1 MAQERVI
8 GYRDAVRARLRATFM
23 QDHPPHLIGV
33 SFAIG
38 VFVTTLPT
46 LGTGVLA
53 LAGLAYRY
61 SWANRLAL
69 FAAVVILNPVVKGGV
84 HAMSIALG
92 TLLLGP
98 VPELAGPERSV
109 NGGAFSS
116 ISATIGREL
125 LARLL
130 VGNVVLA
137 FTFALA
143 GYVLAFHGATTVGR
157 YRT

>member
-1 MAQERVI
+1 MARERVT

-53 LAGLAYRY
+53 LAGLAYWY

-98 VPELAGPERSV
+98 IPELADPELSV
-109 NGGAFSS
+109 A
-116 ISATIGREL
+116 IGREL
-125 LARLL
+125 LTRLL
-130 VGNVVLA
+130 VGNVILA
-137 FTFALA
+137 SAFALA
-143 GYVLAFHGATTVGR
+143 GYVLAFYGASTVSW

>member
-1 MAQERVI
+1 MLRDRVI
-8 GYRDAVRARLRATFM
+8 GYRDAIRARLRATFM

-46 LGTGVLA
+46 LGIGVA
-53 LAGLAYRY
+53 VLAGLAYWY

-69 FAAVVILNPVVKGGV
+69 FAAVMILNPIVKGGV

-92 TLLLGP
+92 TFLLGP
-98 VPELAGPERSV
+98 VPEIVDPELSV
-109 NGGAFSS
+109 
-116 ISATIGREL
+116 TTGREL
-125 LARLL
+125 LTRLL
-130 VGNVVLA
+130 VGNLIFAVIFAVV
-137 FTFALA
+137 
-143 GYVLAFHGATTVGR
+143 GYVIAFYGAVTVSR